1 VWRLAARVD
10 FAPTPGSLKVRHNL
24 SALAVPAVAVLAAI
38 SAARAQTTG
47 TGDKLTVVASFSILR
62 DWAAIVGG
70 DRVAVSAL
78 VGPAADAHVY
88 APTPRDAKIVGAA
101 GLIVVN
107 GLGFEGWMDRLVQ
120 ASAARA
126 PVIVASAGV
135 VPQPPPY
142 PALGARASRPL
153 VQGAGETP
161 ALPGEGRG
169 GRSGNAAA
177 GIDPH
182 AWQSVR
188 NAEIYVSNIR
198 DGLIRADPQG
208 RATYEANAAA
218 YIQELARLDADIRRA
233 VATIPPT
240 RRKAI
245 TTHDAFGYF
254 AADYGIAFVAAQGV
268 STETEA
274 SARDIARIIR
284 AIREQNI
291 PALFFENAVD
301 PRLVKRIAAETGAR
315 IGGTL
320 FSDALTAPPG
330 PAATYVDMMRH
341 NIRAIVDAL
350 K

>member
-1 VWRLAARVD
+1 MRRGLAALVV
-10 FAPTPGSLKVRHNL
+10 A
-24 SALAVPAVAVLAAI
+24 AVVVLAAN
-38 SAARAQTTG
+38 SAARAQDARN
-47 TGDKLTVVASFSILR
+47 GDKLNVVASFSILR
-62 DWAAIVGG
+62 DWVANVGG
-70 DRVAVSAL
+70 DRVAVSSL
-78 VGPAADAHVY
+78 VGPGADAHVY

-101 GLIVVN
+101 RLIVVN
-107 GLGFEGWMDRLVQ
+107 GLGFEGWIDRLVQ
-120 ASAARA
+120 ASATRA

-135 VPQPPPY
+135 VPLPPPY
-142 PALGARASRPL
+142 PPPHA
-153 VQGAGETP
+153 
-161 ALPGEGRG
+161 GEGRVG
-169 GRSGNAAA
+169 GRFGNAAA

-198 DGLIRADPQG
+198 DGLMQADPQG
-208 RATYEANAAA
+208 RVTYGANAAA
-218 YIQELARLDADIRRA
+218 YIQKLARLDADIRRA
-233 VATIPPT
+233 VATIPPA

-301 PRLVKRIAAETGAR
+301 PRLVRRIAAETGAR

-341 NIRAIVDAL
+341 NIREIADAL

>member
-1 VWRLAARVD
+1 MRRGLPALVVAAV
-10 FAPTPGSLKVRHNL
+10 V
-24 SALAVPAVAVLAAI
+24 VLAAI
-38 SAARAQTTG
+38 SAARAQAPRN
-47 TGDKLTVVASFSILR
+47 GDKLNVVASFSILR
-62 DWAAIVGG
+62 DFVAHVGG
-70 DRVAVSAL
+70 DRVAVLAL
-78 VGPAADAHVY
+78 VGPGGDAHVY
-88 APTPRDAKIVGAA
+88 TPTPRDAKIVGAA
-101 GLIVVN
+101 RLIVVN
-107 GLGFEGWMDRLVQ
+107 GLGFEGWMDRLAR
-120 ASAARA
+120 ASATRA

-135 VPQPPPY
+135 VPLPPPY

-153 VQGAGETP
+153 VQGAPETP
-161 ALPGEGRG
+161 APPGEGWG
-169 GRSGNAAA
+169 AGRSGIAAA

-198 DGLIRADPQG
+198 DGLMRADPQG
-208 RATYEANAAA
+208 SATYEAKAAA
-218 YIQELARLDADIRRA
+218 YIEELARLDAEIRRA
-233 VATIPPT
+233 VATIPPA
-240 RRKAI
+240 RRKVI

-301 PRLVKRIAAETGAR
+301 PRLVRRIAAETGAR

-320 FSDALTAPPG
+320 FSDALTAPAG

-341 NIRAIVDAL
+341 NIREIVEAL

>member
-1 VWRLAARVD
+1 MRRGLPALVVAAV
-10 FAPTPGSLKVRHNL
+10 V
-24 SALAVPAVAVLAAI
+24 VLAAI
-38 SAARAQTTG
+38 SAAQAQAAG
-47 TGDKLTVVASFSILR
+47 NSDKLNVVASFSILR
-62 DWAAIVGG
+62 DWVAIVGG
-70 DRVAVSAL
+70 DRVEVSAL
-78 VGPAADAHVY
+78 VGPGGDAHVY
-88 APTPRDAKIVGAA
+88 TPPPRDAKFVGAA
-101 GLIVVN
+101 RLIVVN
-107 GLGFEGWMDRLVQ
+107 GLGFEGWMDRLVR
-120 ASAARA
+120 ASATRA

-135 VPQPPPY
+135 VPLPPPY
-142 PALGARASRPL
+142 PPPRA
-153 VQGAGETP
+153 
-161 ALPGEGRG
+161 GEGRVG
-169 GRSGNAAA
+169 GRFGNAAG

-188 NAEIYVSNIR
+188 NAEIYVANIR
-198 DGLIRADPQG
+198 DGLMRADPQG
-208 RATYEANAAA
+208 RVTYEANAAA

-233 VATIPPT
+233 VATIPPA
-240 RRKAI
+240 RRKVI

-284 AIREQNI
+284 AIRDQNI

-301 PRLVKRIAAETGAR
+301 PRLVRRIAAETGAR

-320 FSDALTAPPG
+320 FSDALTAQPG

-341 NIRAIVDAL
+341 NIREIADAL

>member
-1 VWRLAARVD
+1 MRRGLAALVV
-10 FAPTPGSLKVRHNL
+10 A
-24 SALAVPAVAVLAAI
+24 AAVVLAAI
-38 SAARAQTTG
+38 SAAQSQAAG
-47 TGDKLTVVASFSILR
+47 NGDKLNVVASFSILR
-62 DWAAIVGG
+62 DWVAIVGG

-78 VGPAADAHVY
+78 VGPSADAHVY

-101 GLIVVN
+101 RLIVVN

-120 ASAARA
+120 ASATRA

-135 VPQPPPY
+135 VPLPPPY
-142 PALGARASRPL
+142 PPPQA
-153 VQGAGETP
+153 
-161 ALPGEGRG
+161 GEGRVG
-169 GRSGNAAA
+169 GRFGNAAA

-198 DGLIRADPQG
+198 DGLMRADPQG
-208 RATYEANAAA
+208 RGTYEANAAA
-218 YIQELARLDADIRRA
+218 YVQELGRLDADIRRA
-233 VATIPPT
+233 VATIPPA
-240 RRKAI
+240 RRKVI

-254 AADYGIAFVAAQGV
+254 AADYGIEFVAVQGV

-301 PRLVKRIAAETGAR
+301 PRLVRRIAAETGAR

-341 NIRAIVDAL
+341 NIREIVDAL

>member
-1 VWRLAARVD
+1 MRRGLAALVV
-10 FAPTPGSLKVRHNL
+10 A
-24 SALAVPAVAVLAAI
+24 AVVVVAAI
-38 SAARAQTTG
+38 SAAQSQATG
-47 TGDKLTVVASFSILR
+47 NGDKLNVVASFSIMR
-62 DWAAIVGG
+62 DWVAIVGG
-70 DRVAVSAL
+70 DRVEVSAL
-78 VGPAADAHVY
+78 VGPGGDAHVY
-88 APTPRDAKIVGAA
+88 APTPRDARIVGAA
-101 GLIVVN
+101 RLIVVN

-120 ASAARA
+120 ASATRA

-135 VPQPPPY
+135 VPLPPPY
-142 PALGARASRPL
+142 P
-153 VQGAGETP
+153 
-161 ALPGEGRG
+161 LPHAGEGRVG
-169 GRSGNAAA
+169 GRFGNAAA

-198 DGLIRADPQG
+198 DGLMRADPQG
-208 RATYEANAAA
+208 RGTYEANATA
-218 YIQELARLDADIRRA
+218 YIQELARLDAEIRRA
-233 VATIPPT
+233 VATIPPA
-240 RRKAI
+240 RRKVI

-254 AADYGIAFVAAQGV
+254 AADYGIAFIAAQGV

-301 PRLVKRIAAETGAR
+301 PRLVRRIAAETRAR

-341 NIRAIVDAL
+341 NIREIADAL
-350 K
+350 R

>member
-1 VWRLAARVD
+1 M
-10 FAPTPGSLKVRHNL
+10 
-24 SALAVPAVAVLAAI
+24 
-38 SAARAQTTG
+38 
-47 TGDKLTVVASFSILR
+47 
-62 DWAAIVGG
+62 
-70 DRVAVSAL
+70 
-78 VGPAADAHVY
+78 
-88 APTPRDAKIVGAA
+88 PTPRAAKFVGAA
-101 GLIVVN
+101 RLIVVN

-135 VPQPPPY
+135 VPLPPPY
-142 PALGARASRPL
+142 PALRAREDTFDNPPPHA
-153 VQGAGETP
+153 
-161 ALPGEGRG
+161 GEGRVG
-169 GRSGNAAA
+169 DRLGNRAA

-198 DGLIRADPQG
+198 DGLMRADPQG
-208 RATYEANAAA
+208 RVTYEANAAA

-233 VATIPPT
+233 VATIPPA
-240 RRKAI
+240 RRKVI

-254 AADYGIAFVAAQGV
+254 AAEYGIAFVAAQGV

-301 PRLVKRIAAETGAR
+301 PRLVRRIAAETGAR

-330 PAATYVDMMRH
+330 PAATYVDMMRY
-341 NIRAIVDAL
+341 NIREIVDAL

>member
-1 VWRLAARVD
+1 MMWRGLLVVAAV
-10 FAPTPGSLKVRHNL
+10 V
-24 SALAVPAVAVLAAI
+24 VLAAI
-38 SAARAQTTG
+38 SAAQAQAAG
-47 TGDKLTVVASFSILR
+47 NGDKLNVIASFSIMR
-62 DWAAIVGG
+62 DWVAIVGG
-70 DRVAVSAL
+70 DRVEVSAL
-78 VGPAADAHVY
+78 VGPGADAHVY
-88 APTPRDAKIVGAA
+88 APTPRDAKIVAA
-101 GLIVVN
+101 AKLIVVN

-120 ASAARA
+120 ASSTRA

-135 VPQPPPY
+135 VPPPHPPP
-142 PALGARASRPL
+142 
-153 VQGAGETP
+153 QAGEGQSIYPPPP
-161 ALPGEGRG
+161 AGEGRVG
-169 GRSGNAAA
+169 GRFGNRPA
-177 GIDPH
+177 GTDPH

-198 DGLIRADPQG
+198 DGLMRADPLG
-208 RATYEANAAA
+208 RGTFEANATA
-218 YIQELARLDADIRRA
+218 YIQELARLDAEMRRA

-240 RRKAI
+240 RRKVI

-254 AADYGIAFVAAQGV
+254 AADYGIAFIAAQGM

-301 PRLVKRIAAETGAR
+301 PRLVRRIAAETGAR

-341 NIRAIVDAL
+341 NIREIADAL
-350 K
+350 R

>member
-1 VWRLAARVD
+1 MRRGLAALVV
-10 FAPTPGSLKVRHNL
+10 A
-24 SALAVPAVAVLAAI
+24 AAVVLAAI
-38 SAARAQTTG
+38 SAAQSQAAG
-47 TGDKLTVVASFSILR
+47 NGDKLNVVASFSILR
-62 DWAAIVGG
+62 DWVAIVGG

-78 VGPAADAHVY
+78 VGPSADAHVY

-101 GLIVVN
+101 RLIVVN

-120 ASAARA
+120 ASATRA
-126 PVIVASAGV
+126 PVIVAIADV
-135 VPQPPPY
+135 VPLPPPY
-142 PALGARASRPL
+142 P
-153 VQGAGETP
+153 
-161 ALPGEGRG
+161 LPHAGEGRVG
-169 GRSGNAAA
+169 GRFGNAAA

-188 NAEIYVSNIR
+188 NAEIYASNIR
-198 DGLIRADPQG
+198 DGLMRVDPQG
-208 RATYEANAAA
+208 RGTYEANAAA
-218 YIQELARLDADIRRA
+218 YMQELARLDADIRRA
-233 VATIPPT
+233 VATIPPA
-240 RRKAI
+240 RRKVI

-254 AADYGIAFVAAQGV
+254 AADYGIEFVAVQGV

-301 PRLVKRIAAETGAR
+301 PRLVRRIAAETGAR

-341 NIRAIVDAL
+341 NIREIVDAL

>member
-1 VWRLAARVD
+1 MRRGL
-10 FAPTPGSLKVRHNL
+10 P
-24 SALAVPAVAVLAAI
+24 ALAVAAVVVLAAI
-38 SAARAQTTG
+38 SAGRAQAARN
-47 TGDKLTVVASFSILR
+47 GDKLNVVASFSILR
-62 DWAAIVGG
+62 DFVAHIGG
-70 DRVAVSAL
+70 DRVAVLAL
-78 VGPAADAHVY
+78 VGPGGDAHVY
-88 APTPRDAKIVGAA
+88 TPTPRDAKIVGAA

-107 GLGFEGWMDRLVQ
+107 GLGFEGWMDRLAR
-120 ASAARA
+120 ASATRA
-126 PVIVASAGV
+126 PVIVASVGV
-135 VPQPPPY
+135 MPLPPSY

-161 ALPGEGRG
+161 ALPGEGWG
-169 GRSGNAAA
+169 DRSGNAAA

-198 DGLIRADPQG
+198 HGLMRADPQ
-208 RATYEANAAA
+208 RSATYEANAAA
-218 YIQELARLDADIRRA
+218 YIEELARLDAEIRRA
-233 VATIPPT
+233 VATIPPA
-240 RRKAI
+240 RRKVI

-301 PRLVKRIAAETGAR
+301 PRLVRRIAAETGAR

-320 FSDALTAPPG
+320 FSDALTAPAG

-341 NIRAIVDAL
+341 NIREIVEAL

>member
-1 VWRLAARVD
+1 MRRGLA
-10 FAPTPGSLKVRHNL
+10 
-24 SALAVPAVAVLAAI
+24 ALAVAAAVVLAAI
-38 SAARAQTTG
+38 SATQSQAAG
-47 TGDKLTVVASFSILR
+47 NGDKLNVVASFSIMR
-62 DWAAIVGG
+62 DWVAIVGG
-70 DRVAVSAL
+70 DHVEVSAL
-78 VGPAADAHVY
+78 VGPGGDAHVY
-88 APTPRDAKIVGAA
+88 APTPRDAKIVGSAR
-101 GLIVVN
+101 LIVVN

-120 ASAARA
+120 ASATRA

-135 VPQPPPY
+135 VP
-142 PALGARASRPL
+142 
-153 VQGAGETP
+153 
-161 ALPGEGRG
+161 
-169 GRSGNAAA
+169 A

-198 DGLIRADPQG
+198 DGLMRADPRG
-208 RATYEANAAA
+208 RGTYEANATA
-218 YIQELARLDADIRRA
+218 YIQELARLDAEIRRA
-233 VATIPPT
+233 VATIPPA
-240 RRKAI
+240 RRKVI

-254 AADYGIAFVAAQGV
+254 AADYGIAFIAVQGV

-284 AIREQNI
+284 ATREQNI

-301 PRLVKRIAAETGAR
+301 PRLVRRIAAETGAR

-341 NIRAIVDAL
+341 NIREIADAL

>member
-1 VWRLAARVD
+1 MRRGLPALVVAAVVALAANSS
-10 FAPTPGSLKVRHNL
+10 AP
-24 SALAVPAVAVLAAI
+24 
-38 SAARAQTTG
+38 AQTAG
-47 TGDKLTVVASFSILR
+47 TGDKLNVVASFSILH
-62 DWAAIVGG
+62 DWATIVGG

-88 APTPRDAKIVGAA
+88 VPTPRDAKFVGAA
-101 GLIVVN
+101 RLIVVN

-120 ASAARA
+120 ASATRA

-135 VPQPPPY
+135 VP
-142 PALGARASRPL
+142 
-153 VQGAGETP
+153 
-161 ALPGEGRG
+161 
-169 GRSGNAAA
+169 A

-198 DGLIRADPQG
+198 DGLMRADPQG
-208 RATYEANAAA
+208 RVTYEANAAA
-218 YIQELARLDADIRRA
+218 YMQELARLDADIRRA
-233 VATIPPT
+233 VDTIPPA
-240 RRKAI
+240 RRKVI

-254 AADYGIAFVAAQGV
+254 AADYGITFIAAQGV

-301 PRLVKRIAAETGAR
+301 PRLVRRIAAETGVR

-341 NIRAIVDAL
+341 NIREIVDAL